1 MISYGIIGLGRL
13 GGTLFQALTPL
24 WGVAHSQVNAEELQ
38 RHTPN
43 TVKVYSTI
51 EDIEELPE
59 CIILSVP
66 DGQIEIVTRLLAEH
80 FGKRLEGKMVIHA
93 SGALDVNVLQ
103 VCHNQGARTASAHPF
118 QTFTTAS
125 LNALQGIAWG
135 IDCMPE
141 DEEFLGEMIHSLGG
155 NPVILTDETR
165 QKKAI
170 YHATA
175 VVASNFLT
183 MLIATAREFAAVAGI
198 DERLFLAPIIRQ
210 TIENSLFTLGT
221 NAPPPLT
228 GPIARGD
235 STTIGIHRDALA
247 QHPDLLRI
255 YSLLSKATL
264 EVACANKLLT
274 TAQITKLESALS
286 GKSDTTYDV
295 I

>member
-1 MISYGIIGLGRL
+1 MISCGIIGLGRL
-13 GGTLFQALTPL
+13 GGTLAQALKPL
-24 WGVAHSQVNAEELQ
+24 WGVAHSPANAEEYQ
-38 RHTPN
+38 RHCGGM
-43 TVKVYSTI
+43 YSSI
-51 EDIEELPE
+51 EDLEVLPE
-59 CIILSVP
+59 CIIITVP
-66 DGQIEIVTRLLAEH
+66 DGQIESVAHSVANH
-80 FGKRLEGKMVIHA
+80 FGSRLEGRMVFHA
-93 SGALDVNVLQ
+93 SGALSVDILNS
-103 VCHNQGARTASAHPF
+103 CRTQGARTASAHPF

-125 LNALQGIAWG
+125 LDALRGIAWG
-135 IDCMPE
+135 IDCDSD

-155 NPVILTDETR
+155 NPVFLSEETR
-165 QKKAI
+165 QKKAL

-221 NAPPPLT
+221 DAPPPLT

-235 STTIGIHRDALA
+235 STTVHIHRDALA
-247 QHPDLLRI
+247 QYPDLLRI
-255 YSLLSKATL
+255 YSLLSQATL

-274 TAQITKLESALS
+274 TAQITEIESALS
-286 GKSDTTYDV
+286 GKSNTTNDV

>member
-13 GGTLFQALTPL
+13 GGTLAQALNPL
-24 WGVAHSQVNAEELQ
+24 WCMTHSQAKAEEFQ
-38 RHTPN
+38 QQCDGVNVR
-43 TVKVYSTI
+43 SSI
-51 EDIEELPE
+51 EALDVLPD
-59 CIILSVP
+59 CILITVP
-66 DGQIEIVTRLLAEH
+66 DGQIESVAQSVARH
-80 FGKRLEGKMVIHA
+80 FGKRLEGKMVLHC
-93 SGALDVNVLQ
+93 SGALGVELLDS
-103 VCHNQGARTASAHPF
+103 CRTQGAHAASAHPF

-125 LNALQGIAWG
+125 PDALQGIAWG

-141 DEEFLGEMIHSLGG
+141 DEEFLGDMIHSLDG

-165 QKKAI
+165 NKKAI

-235 STTIGIHRDALA
+235 STTVRIHRDALA
-247 QHPDLLRI
+247 QHPDLLRM

-274 TAQITKLESALS
+274 TAQITELESALS
-286 GKSDTTYDV
+286 GRSETANDV
-295 I
+295 N